1 MRICFVTRQDFTFKM
16 CPFHNQPHFRVNLQC
31 LERAVWKG
39 LLKILTAIVHGL
51 GASLAATSGNMCTA
65 SAFRALEMA
74 HTHYWTRL
82 ELSDGG
88 SLQAETAEVTGS
100 TLSTPIPSSTVS
112 LVVAWVRWR
121 NMHFCVGSGPEPP

>member
-1 MRICFVTRQDFTFKM
+1 MSLQVLPTPSLLLPEAICLVISPTFAL
-16 CPFHNQPHFRVNLQC
+16 FQC

-51 GASLAATSGNMCTA
+51 EVSASATVGNLCTA

-82 ELSDGG
+82 ELAGDNDPSDPSKVERG
-88 SLQAETAEVTGS
+88 SEVAEVTSS
-100 TLSTPIPSSTVS
+100 TLSTPVASSTVR
-112 LVVAWVRWR
+112 ATAIRA
-121 NMHFCVGSGPEPP
+121 

>member
-1 MRICFVTRQDFTFKM
+1 M
-16 CPFHNQPHFRVNLQC
+16 QC

-51 GASLAATSGNMCTA
+51 EASTTATGGNMSTA

-82 ELSDGG
+82 EFGDV
-88 SLQAETAEVTGS
+88 ETEDKAPSASEVPEVTSS
-100 TLSTPIPSSTVS
+100 TLSTPVASMTVGQ
-112 LVVAWVRWR
+112 R
-121 NMHFCVGSGPEPP
+121 N

>member
-1 MRICFVTRQDFTFKM
+1 M
-16 CPFHNQPHFRVNLQC
+16 
-31 LERAVWKG
+31 WKG

-82 ELSDGG
+82 ELGDNDPSDPSKVERG
-88 SLQAETAEVTGS
+88 SEVAEVTSS
-100 TLSTPIPSSTVS
+100 TLSTPVASSTVRATAKWIIGGGTFVES
-112 LVVAWVRWR
+112 LVTVIALWCWD
-121 NMHFCVGSGPEPP
+121 GSELSLLPLLLF

>member
-1 MRICFVTRQDFTFKM
+1 M
-16 CPFHNQPHFRVNLQC
+16 QC

-39 LLKILTAIVHGL
+39 LLKILTAIVHGVE
-51 GASLAATSGNMCTA
+51 ASMCATSGNLCTA

-82 ELSDGG
+82 ELSDSG
-88 SLQAETAEVTGS
+88 SLQAAEATDVTGS

-112 LVVAWVRWR
+112 LVVVWFRWR
-121 NMHFCVGSGPEPP
+121 NLHFGVGGGVESA